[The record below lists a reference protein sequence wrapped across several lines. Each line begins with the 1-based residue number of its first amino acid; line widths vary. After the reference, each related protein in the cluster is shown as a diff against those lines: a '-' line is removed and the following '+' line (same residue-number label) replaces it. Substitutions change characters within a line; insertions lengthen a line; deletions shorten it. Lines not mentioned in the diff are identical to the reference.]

1 MTGNICIE
9 GFQDVDIGHVFF
21 DKRGCQFAGFTFG
34 RKVHVLVWI
43 QKRKKLILKLYC
55 ERFRVKGGILV
66 SINLLI
72 AGDEILTGAFGK
84 RKYRLFIRFQKI
96 GIDHTGGSSKLNV
109 HAGIIGIGFCSQI
122 PLILIGNIQDQRGTA
137 QCFFAGGLRGE
148 DSGRRIYRR
157 FFIGGRRISTACQ
170 QDSEK
175 QPYKKETDW

>member
-43 QKRKKLILKLYC
+43 QKRKKFILKLYC

-72 AGDEILTGAFGK
+72 AGE
-84 RKYRLFIRFQKI
+84 RY
-96 GIDHTGGSSKLNV
+96 S
-109 HAGIIGIGFCSQI
+109 
-122 PLILIGNIQDQRGTA
+122 P
-137 QCFFAGGLRGE
+137 E
-148 DSGRRIYRR
+148 P
-157 FFIGGRRISTACQ
+157 
-170 QDSEK
+170 SEK
-175 QPYKKETDW
+175 GSTVCSSGSRK